1 MIMPILAVKD
11 VNASVAFY
19 RDVLG
24 FEVRT
29 VMQGADG
36 TDNFGIVNFCG
47 SDFGLTLAG
56 DAAKGGEGVVF
67 MVYVTEDVNIDAYY
81 EKVKA
86 KTSNIY
92 DPLHDEYW
100 GDRLF
105 TLRDADGY
113 ALSFCQTTQQMAI
126 SEIADAHKA
135 Q

>member
-1 MIMPILAVKD
+1 MIMPILSVKD
-11 VNASVAFY
+11 VNAAVAFY

-36 TDNFGIVNFCG
+36 QDNFAIVNFDKA
-47 SDFGLTLAG
+47 DFGLSLQPAT
-56 DAAKGGEGVVF
+56 AKGGEGVAF
-67 MVYVTEDVNIDAYY
+67 MVYVANDRDIDAYY
-81 EKVKA
+81 SKVKG

-92 DPLHDEYW
+92 EELHDEYW

-105 TLRDADGY
+105 ALRDADGY
-113 ALSFCQTTQQMAI
+113 SLSFCKTTQQMEM